1 MSDKKE
7 EPAKDGDKKP
17 SARSAGVIAAVVT
30 GVIAGGAAFG
40 GARLAGRGGGAHHAP
55 AAEHAPQ
62 LGPPGYTLS
71 LEPFLVMA
79 SDANRRAHPMRVV
92 LAVEFERTVT
102 EEAARVFV
110 ARIRDSV
117 IAYLRTVTYE
127 TAAAPERMDSLR
139 HDLLDRVRATG
150 ATGVTRVLVTDLVVQ

>member
-7 EPAKDGDKKP
+7 EPAKDADKKP
-17 SARSAGVIAAVVT
+17 SPRGAAVAALVT

-40 GARLAGRGGGAHHAP
+40 GARLAGRGAAAHHAP

-62 LGPPGYTLS
+62 LGPPGYTLA

-79 SDANRRAHPMRVV
+79 SDANHRAHPMRVV

-117 IAYLRTVTYE
+117 IAYLRTVNYE
-127 TAAAPERMDSLR
+127 TAAAPERMDGLR
-139 HDLLDRVRATG
+139 HDLLERVRATG
-150 ATGVTRVLVTDLVVQ
+150 ASGVSRVLVTDLVVQ